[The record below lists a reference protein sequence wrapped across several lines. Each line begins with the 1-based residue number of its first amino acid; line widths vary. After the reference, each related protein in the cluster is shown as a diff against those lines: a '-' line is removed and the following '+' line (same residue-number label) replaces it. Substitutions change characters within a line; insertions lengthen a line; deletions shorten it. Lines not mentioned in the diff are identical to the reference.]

1 MGTGKGTCRDG
12 CSRENPGESAGR
24 GPGGA
29 VRGRAG
35 AGVEKAVGKLGE
47 GGVLGSWGATGA
59 GTQKASLGEGSGRL
73 EQRSPLSQH

>member
-1 MGTGKGTCRDG
+1 M
-12 CSRENPGESAGR
+12 
-24 GPGGA
+24 
-29 VRGRAG
+29 RGRAG